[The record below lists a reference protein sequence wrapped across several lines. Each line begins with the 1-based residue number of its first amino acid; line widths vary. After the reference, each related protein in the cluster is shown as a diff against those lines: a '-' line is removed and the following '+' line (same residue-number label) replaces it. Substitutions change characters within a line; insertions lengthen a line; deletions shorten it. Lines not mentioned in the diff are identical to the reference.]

1 MSASKNV
8 AKPLPPLEEVI
19 AWEFDDIAHHFIE
32 SWDMPLAD
40 AQELFIETKK
50 WVWLMAARY
59 HDRKAGLP
67 TPKIRFTG
75 STYMLDQMWHQFML
89 YTPNYE
95 KFTRGCFGFFI
106 GHAPSAEEDKRIDK
120 ETNAADP
127 EGERKKLLEELK
139 GLYAF
144 VREKLGAETE
154 ERWYTTWAT
163 KYSQERLNAIRKP
176 IVLHD
181 Y

>member
-1 MSASKNV
+1 MAAPKSEI
-8 AKPLPPLEEVI
+8 KPLPPLADII

-40 AQELFIETKK
+40 AQELFLEAKK

-67 TPKIRFTG
+67 IPTVHFTA

-89 YTPNYE
+89 YTPNYHR
-95 KFTRGCFGFFI
+95 FTYGLFGFFI
-106 GHAPSAEEDKRIDK
+106 GHAPAAEEAKREIK
-120 ETNAADP
+120 EANAADP
-127 EGERKKLLEELK
+127 EGSRRKLMEELD
-139 GLYAF
+139 GLCAF

-154 ERWYTTWAT
+154 EKWYTTWAT
-163 KYSQERLNAIRKP
+163 KYSQERVNAMRKA